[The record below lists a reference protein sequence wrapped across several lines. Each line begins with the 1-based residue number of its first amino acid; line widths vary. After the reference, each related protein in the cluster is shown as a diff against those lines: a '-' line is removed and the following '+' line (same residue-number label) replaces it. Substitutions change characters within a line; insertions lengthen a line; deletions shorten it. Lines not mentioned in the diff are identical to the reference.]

1 MRFTKLYFFL
11 FSLIILV
18 VGLLTLFSWLYPPA
32 SSVLNNTHTP
42 IFSTS
47 QNTRFAVIG
56 DFGQSGK
63 PEADVATLV
72 KGWNPDFIVTTGDNN
87 YSNGSRFSI
96 DNSIGKYYYQFIGS
110 DSGNSGNNSNQ
121 NRFFPVLGNHD
132 WISTTCAFDPCRGP
146 YFGYFSLPGNERYY
160 DFIWGSV
167 HFFVLD
173 SDTQEPDGVSPD
185 SVQGLW
191 LKQHL
196 SNSTATWKI
205 VVLHHSPYSSG
216 KEHGSIKYMRW
227 PFQEWGAS
235 AVLSGHDHIYERLD
249 VNGIPY
255 FVNGLGGNQ
264 DIYSFNVPIPES
276 EIRFN
281 QDYGA
286 MLVEANPQALTFQF
300 ITRTGT
306 LVDQLTL
313 LSKEL
318 K

>member
-1 MRFTKLYFFL
+1 MRFTKLYFVL
-11 FSLIILV
+11 FSLFFLA
-18 VGLLTLFSWLYPPA
+18 VGLWTLFSWLYPPA
-32 SSVLNNTHTP
+32 HPVLSNTLSP
-42 IFSTS
+42 VFSTDP
-47 QNTRFAVIG
+47 NTRFAVIG
-56 DFGQSGK
+56 DFGENGS
-63 PEADVATLV
+63 PEADVAGLV
-72 KGWNPDFIVTTGDNN
+72 KSWNPDFIVTTGDNN

-96 DNSIGKYYYQFIGS
+96 DNNIGKYYHEFIGS
-110 DSGNSGNNSNQ
+110 NSGNSGNNPSQ

-132 WISTTCAFDPCRGP
+132 WRSVTCAFNPCRGA
-146 YFGYFSLPGNERYY
+146 YLGYFSLPGNERYY
-160 DFIWGSV
+160 DFIWGPV
-167 HFFVLD
+167 QFFVLD
-173 SDTQEPDGVSPD
+173 SDPKEPDGISPD
-185 SVQGLW
+185 SIQGLW
-191 LKQHL
+191 LKQRL

-216 KEHGSIKYMRW
+216 KVHGSIKYMQW

-235 AVLSGHDHIYERLD
+235 AVLSGHDHLYERLL
-249 VNGIPY
+249 VNGLPY
-255 FVNGLGGNQ
+255 FVNGLGGG
-264 DIYSFNVPIPES
+264 DIYSFNIPIPES

-286 MLVEANPQALTFQF
+286 MLVAANPQTLTFQF

>member
-1 MRFTKLYFFL
+1 MRFTKLYSVLFFL
-11 FSLIILV
+11 AILV
-18 VGLLTLFSWLYPPA
+18 VGLWMLFSWLYPSAHPA
-32 SSVLNNTHTP
+32 LNNTLTP
-42 IFSTS
+42 VFSTDPRA
-47 QNTRFAVIG
+47 RFAVIG
-56 DFGQSGK
+56 DFGEGGT
-63 PEADVATLV
+63 PEADVAALV
-72 KGWNPDFIVTTGDNN
+72 KSWNPDFIVTTGDNN
-87 YSNGSRFSI
+87 YPNGSPFSI
-96 DNSIGKYYYQFIGS
+96 DSHIGKYYREFIGS
-110 DSGNSGNNSNQ
+110 NSGNSGNNSNQ
-121 NRFFPVLGNHD
+121 NRFFPALGNHD
-132 WISTTCAFDPCRGP
+132 WMSITCAFDPCRGP

-191 LKQHL
+191 LKQRL

-235 AVLSGHDHIYERLD
+235 AVLSGHDHMYERLL
-249 VNGIPY
+249 VNGTPY

-276 EIRFN
+276 DIRFN
-281 QDYGA
+281 HDYGA
-286 MLVEANPQALTFQF
+286 MLVEANPQTLTFKF
-300 ITRTGT
+300 ITRTGK
-306 LVDQLTL
+306 LVDQFMLQ
-313 LSKEL
+313 SKEL